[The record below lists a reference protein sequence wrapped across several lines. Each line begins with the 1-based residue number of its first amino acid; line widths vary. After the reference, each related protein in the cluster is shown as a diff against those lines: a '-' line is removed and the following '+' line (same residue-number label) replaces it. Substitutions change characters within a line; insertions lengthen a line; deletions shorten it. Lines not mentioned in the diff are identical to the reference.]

1 MNNKFSNSSIDKY
14 VECSLCY
21 KLHYIDRIRPIR
33 GKSALLFGGALDT
46 ALNDLLL
53 NRNLTNA
60 LEVFHTIWGKVDPN
74 TTDFSK
80 SDLDQELLNYYKQQ
94 NSDKNPSWLSLAHKG
109 HLFVTHYYK
118 EVLPKI
124 KKVLS
129 IQEPVS
135 LKNDDGDEITG
146 LLDLIVKWEDGK
158 TYLLDNKSSSVT
170 YEEFSAKM
178 GQQLPLY
185 YYIVKE
191 KYKLDGVGYIVLNKK
206 INKNRVKKCKSCG
219 ALNNSSHK
227 TCNEMIQFGGEVI
240 DNSGKPE
247 FIKGIGKSR
256 CGGEFDVT
264 INPSVDI
271 QYVFNQVAESDE
283 KRVLDKFDEVNYNVS
298 NGYFATEHN
307 PNKNKFFQYCPY
319 KEYTPEN
326 PNFIKLPQREK
337 K

>member
-1 MNNKFSNSSIDKY
+1 MANKLSNSSIDKY

-33 GKSALLFGGALDT
+33 TKSALLFGGVLDT

-53 NRNLTNA
+53 NKDLVKAKEIFIKLWT
-60 LEVFHTIWGKVDPN
+60 EIDVN

-80 SDLDQELLNYYKQQ
+80 SDLDQELNDFFQPKDSLYKLVNDVNSSWQSLLN
-94 NSDKNPSWLSLAHKG
+94 KG
-109 HLFVTHYYK
+109 ILFIDQYYK

-135 LKNDDGDEITG
+135 LKNDDGDEISG
-146 LLDLIVKWEDGK
+146 FLDLIVEWEDGK
-158 TYLLDNKSSSVT
+158 TYLLDNKSSSVR

-206 INKNRVKKCKSCG
+206 INKNKVKKCKICAQICEG
-219 ALNNSSHK
+219 TFK
-227 TCNEMIQFGGEVI
+227 TCPNTVI
-240 DNSGKPE
+240 MPASGV
-247 FIKGIGKSR
+247 R
-256 CGGEFDVT
+256 CGGEFDIT

-298 NGYFATEHN
+298 NGYFATEHSDK
-307 PNKNKFFQYCPY
+307 KNKFFQYCPY
-319 KEYTPEN
+319 KEYFEGS
-326 PNFIKLPQREK
+326 PNFIKLDK
-337 K
+337 KSK

>member
-1 MNNKFSNSSIDKY
+1 MNKFSNSSIDKY
-14 VECSLCY
+14 TECSLCY
-21 KLHYIDRIRPIR
+21 KLHYIDRIRPVR
-33 GKSALLFGGALDT
+33 TKSALLFGGVLDT

-53 NRNLTNA
+53 NKNLIKAKETFIKQWT
-60 LEVFHTIWGKVDPN
+60 EVNVN

-80 SDLDQELLNYYKQQ
+80 SDLDIELNDFFQPQNGLYKLVEDINSSWQSLLN
-94 NSDKNPSWLSLAHKG
+94 KG
-109 HLFVTHYYK
+109 LLFIEQYHK

-135 LKNDDGDEITG
+135 LKNDDGDEISG
-146 LLDLIVKWEDGK
+146 FLDLIVEWEDGK

-206 INKNRVKKCKSCG
+206 INKNKVKKCKTCG
-219 ALNNSSHK
+219 EINKGTHK
-227 TCNEMIQFGGEVI
+227 TCDGLTGF
-240 DNSGKPE
+240 K
-247 FIKGIGKSR
+247 R
-256 CGGEFDVT
+256 CNGEFDIT

-298 NGYFATEHN
+298 NGYFAENHSEKR
-307 PNKNKFFQYCPY
+307 NKYFQWCPY
-319 KEYTPEN
+319 KDYTPDN
-326 PNFIKLPQREK
+326 KNFIKLPK
-337 K
+337 KE